1 MSHLDYLAGRRHADE
16 LLTPTGRTT
25 LEALFEG
32 VSGWRRK
39 TAQHL
44 IDTATKRSAD
54 GVNPDYQRGVI
65 ERAKEYLK

>member
-1 MSHLDYLAGRRHADE
+1 MSHLDYLAGRRHADD
-16 LLTPTGRTT
+16 LLT
-25 LEALFEG
+25 A
-32 VSGWRRK
+32 SGSTNLQAVLYGLSDWRRK

-44 IDTATKRSAD
+44 VDTATQRSAD